1 MPYTVSSCGP
11 MTKEERTE
19 FRSFLIS
26 GSQQPWAVL
35 KELFHLIIE
44 MLDKPDTHFPW
55 ATGVA

>member
-1 MPYTVSSCGP
+1 